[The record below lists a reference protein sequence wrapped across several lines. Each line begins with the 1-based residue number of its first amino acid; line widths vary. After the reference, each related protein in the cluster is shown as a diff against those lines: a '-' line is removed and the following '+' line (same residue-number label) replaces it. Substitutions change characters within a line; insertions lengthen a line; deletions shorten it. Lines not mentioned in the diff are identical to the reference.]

1 LKKFKLRCACYLLL
15 VGVLTTGISA
25 QVSPPACDVPS
36 DQQVLAFLTESI
48 DWYRHRA
55 AEEQLATEPADLV
68 FPEDNRA
75 VAAQIVQLSFD
86 FARADASLGAKFQ
99 AGSQIASAAIASGS
113 AAKLAHFAELE
124 NRVDLASQQA
134 NQEVETIKKKLV
146 TARGTERRTL
156 QAALDVT
163 QRRLDLLLAGLAS
176 LRELVD
182 FVQVTAGR
190 QTDLTSSIEEL
201 ARTVPEVTNP
211 AAVTSKAQNSE
222 DGSLAKPRD
231 SGILGLSSELSAL
244 GRKLRILDDEIGR
257 TDKLRQSSDDVR
269 SPLLA
274 YANKRL
280 PIDPDNNLQAS
291 DLGVLQQQKAELDA
305 LIAVAKTLAP
315 AMVALDKQIVLL
327 SAYISRL
334 KTWRATVEN
343 ENAKIWRSLIL
354 RVVGVAVVIGVLLLI
369 GAAARSLTDRHV
381 RDAERRH
388 VIRVI
393 ERVVPWFMIVL
404 VAALSFTSDLTS
416 LATFFGLLTAGVA
429 IALQSVILSAL
440 GYFLLVG
447 KRGIRVG
454 DRAQISGV
462 TGNVIDIGWLQF
474 RLQEIDN
481 ETQQPTGHVVTFS
494 NSFVFVSPATGLSKS
509 NREDVK
515 PAQFEVVGKTPQL

>member
-1 LKKFKLRCACYLLL
+1 M
-15 VGVLTTGISA
+15 
-25 QVSPPACDVPS
+25 
-36 DQQVLAFLTESI
+36 
-48 DWYRHRA
+48 
-55 AEEQLATEPADLV
+55 
-68 FPEDNRA
+68 
-75 VAAQIVQLSFD
+75 
-86 FARADASLGAKFQ
+86 
-99 AGSQIASAAIASGS
+99 
-113 AAKLAHFAELE
+113 
-124 NRVDLASQQA
+124 
-134 NQEVETIKKKLV
+134 
-146 TARGTERRTL
+146 
-156 QAALDVT
+156 
-163 QRRLDLLLAGLAS
+163 
-176 LRELVD
+176 
-182 FVQVTAGR
+182 
-190 QTDLTSSIEEL
+190 
-201 ARTVPEVTNP
+201 
-211 AAVTSKAQNSE
+211 
-222 DGSLAKPRD
+222 
-231 SGILGLSSELSAL
+231 
-244 GRKLRILDDEIGR
+244 
-257 TDKLRQSSDDVR
+257 
-269 SPLLA
+269 
-274 YANKRL
+274 
-280 PIDPDNNLQAS
+280 
-291 DLGVLQQQKAELDA
+291 
-305 LIAVAKTLAP
+305 AKTLAP

>member
-1 LKKFKLRCACYLLL
+1 
-15 VGVLTTGISA
+15 
-25 QVSPPACDVPS
+25 
-36 DQQVLAFLTESI
+36 
-48 DWYRHRA
+48 
-55 AEEQLATEPADLV
+55 DLV

-134 NQEVETIKKKLV
+134 NQEVETIKKELV

-190 QTDLTSSIEEL
+190 QTDLTSSIEE
-201 ARTVPEVTNP
+201 
-211 AAVTSKAQNSE
+211 
-222 DGSLAKPRD
+222 
-231 SGILGLSSELSAL
+231 L

-494 NSFVFVSPATGLSKS
+494 NSFVFVSPATG
-509 NREDVK
+509 
-515 PAQFEVVGKTPQL
+515 